1 MRSIP
6 PPHSTPASP
15 HRPRPDLR
23 HLIAAAGLFAVTAL
37 PARGEEPHRHP
48 IAPGEKLGTVDF
60 AVSCAPAVKPKFQRA
75 VALLHSFAY
84 EESERA
90 FQEVLTVDPACAMA
104 HWGIAMTLFHPVW
117 AAANPT
123 AAPSAA
129 ELARGREEA
138 EKAGTPGPPSA
149 REREY
154 VAAVKAFYAGSEPL
168 DHRARSVAFARGMEQ
183 VHARYPADKE
193 AAIFYGL
200 ALLGTASPADKTYE
214 VQKKAAE
221 VLNGVLPRAPDHP
234 GIAHYVIHSFDYPA
248 LAELALPAARA
259 YARIAPSAPHAL
271 HMPSH
276 IFTRLGLWD
285 ESIAGNLASAEAAR
299 RVVARLH
306 PGATAFDELHALD
319 YLEYAYL
326 QTGRDAA
333 ADGVLAQVKKVAELD
348 APNFAAAYALA
359 AVPARHALE
368 RRDWAEAA
376 ALTLAPPSFPWAR
389 FPHTEA
395 LVEFARAVGAARLS
409 DLPAARVA
417 VSKLE
422 EIEGRLKT
430 RNDSYWGEQV
440 RILHGQASAVVARA
454 EGRTEEAVR
463 LMRAAA
469 ELEDGTDKSPV
480 TPGSILPARE
490 MLADLLLETGDAAGA
505 LAAYDA
511 SLRVAPGRYHSL
523 AGAARAAEAAGDAA
537 RAKTYYA
544 RLVQQ
549 CRHADASRLEVGKAR
564 AALGGT
570 VRR

>member
-1 MRSIP
+1 V
-6 PPHSTPASP
+6 
-15 HRPRPDLR
+15 
-23 HLIAAAGLFAVTAL
+23 IAAAALLAVAAFPAL
-37 PARGEEPHRHP
+37 AQEAHPHP

-60 AVSCAPAVKPKFQRA
+60 AVSCSPGARPKFQRA

-84 EESERA
+84 EESGRA
-90 FQEVLTVDPACAMA
+90 FQDVLATDPACAMA
-104 HWGIAMTLFHPVW
+104 HWGIAMTLFHPIW

-129 ELARGREEA
+129 ELARGLDEVD
-138 EKAGTPGPPSA
+138 KATAPGPPTA
-149 REREY
+149 RERDY
-154 VAAVKAFYAGSEPL
+154 VTAVRAFYTGSDHL
-168 DHRARSVAFARGMEQ
+168 DHRARSLAFASAMEQ
-183 VHARYPADKE
+183 VHARHPADKE

-200 ALLGTASPADKTYE
+200 ALLGTASPSDKTYA
-214 VQKKAAE
+214 VQKKAAG
-221 VLNGVLPRAPDHP
+221 VLNAVLPSAPDHP
-234 GIAHYVIHSFDYPA
+234 GIAHYVIHSFDFPP

-326 QTGRDAA
+326 QEGRDAEA
-333 ADGVLAQVKKVAELD
+333 EGVLQQVGRVATLD
-348 APNFAAAYALA
+348 VPNFAAAYALA

-368 RRDWAEAA
+368 RGDWAQAA
-376 ALTLAPPSFPWAR
+376 ALTLAPSSFPWAQ

-395 LVEFARAVGAARLS
+395 IVVFARALGAARQS
-409 DLPAARVA
+409 DLPAARGA
-417 VSKLE
+417 VSRLQ
-422 EIEGRLKT
+422 EIADRLRVK
-430 RNDSYWGEQV
+430 NDSYWADQV
-440 RILHGQASAVVARA
+440 RVLHGQASAMVARA

-469 ELEDGTDKSPV
+469 DLEDGTDKSPV

-490 MLADLLLETGDAAGA
+490 TLADLLLETGDAAGA
-505 LAAYDA
+505 LVAYDA

-523 AGAARAAEAAGDAA
+523 AGAARAAEAVGDEA
-537 RAKTYYA
+537 RATSYQA
-544 RLVQQ
+544 QLVKQ
-549 CRHADASRLEVGKAR
+549 CGRADASRLEVAKAR
-564 AALGGT
+564 AALSGT

>member
-1 MRSIP
+1 V
-6 PPHSTPASP
+6 
-15 HRPRPDLR
+15 
-23 HLIAAAGLFAVTAL
+23 IAAAALFAAAL
-37 PARGEEPHRHP
+37 PARPDEPHRHP
-48 IAPGEKLGTVDF
+48 VAPGEKLGTVDF
-60 AVSCAPAVKPKFQRA
+60 VVSCAAPVRPKFQRA

-84 EESERA
+84 EESELA
-90 FQEVLTVDPACAMA
+90 FREVLAADPACAMA

-129 ELARGREEA
+129 ELARGLEEA
-138 EKAGTPGPPSA
+138 EKAATPGPPTA
-149 REREY
+149 RERDY
-154 VAAVKAFYAGSEPL
+154 VAAVKAFYAGSDHL
-168 DHRARSVAFARGMEQ
+168 DHLARSVAFARAMEQ
-183 VHARYPADKE
+183 VHRRYPADKE

-200 ALLGTASPADKTYE
+200 ALLGMASPADKTYA
-214 VQKKAAE
+214 VQKEAAD
-221 VLNGVLPRAPDHP
+221 VLNRVLPSAPDHP

-299 RVVARLH
+299 RMVARLH

-326 QTGRDAA
+326 QTGRDAEA
-333 ADGVLAQVKKVAELD
+333 SGVLQQVKKVATLD
-348 APNFAAAYALA
+348 ASNFAAAYALA

-368 RRDWAEAA
+368 RRDWAAA
-376 ALTLAPPSFPWAR
+376 ASLTLAPSSFPWSR
-389 FPHTEA
+389 FPHTEGIIQ
-395 LVEFARAVGAARLS
+395 FARAVGAARRS
-409 DLPAARVA
+409 DLAGARTAAAR
-417 VSKLE
+417 LE
-422 EIEGRLKT
+422 EIAQQLEARK
-430 RNDSYWGEQV
+430 DAYWAGQV
-440 RILHGQASAVVARA
+440 RILLGQASAEIAHA
-454 EGRTEEAVR
+454 EGRTQEAVA

-469 ELEDGTDKSPV
+469 DLEDGTEKSPV

-490 MLADLLLETGDAAGA
+490 TLADLLLETGDAAGA

-537 RAKTYYA
+537 RARGYYA
-544 RLVQQ
+544 LLVKQ
-549 CRHADASRLEVGKAR
+549 CGRADASRLEVGKAR
-564 AALGGT
+564 AALRGP